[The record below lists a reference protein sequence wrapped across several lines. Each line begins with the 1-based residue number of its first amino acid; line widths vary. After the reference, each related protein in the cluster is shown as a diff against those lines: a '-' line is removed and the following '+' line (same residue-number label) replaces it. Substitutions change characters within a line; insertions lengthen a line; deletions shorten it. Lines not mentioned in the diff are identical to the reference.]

1 MEGTNAIEVRNI
13 HKNFLIHQEKR
24 TTVFDYLTSLVSPG
38 KKNESLRVL
47 DDVSFS
53 VKRGETLGIVGLNGC
68 GKTTLLRI
76 LSRIYSPDSGKGVSR
91 GKIIPFLG
99 LGAGLNPELTAKDNI
114 VLYGVILGFTR
125 DEITKKIRQIAEFAG
140 VEDFLDTKLKNFSS
154 GMSARLAFSVA
165 VQVDPDILIVDEVL
179 AVGDVRFREKSFD
192 KFMEFKKRGKT
203 IIYVS
208 HNVRDIKDIC
218 DRAIF
223 LHGGKILAEG
233 DPAEVVDAY
242 LRTVNG

>member
-1 MEGTNAIEVRNI
+1 MEGANAVEVRDVR
-13 HKNFLIHQEKR
+13 KSFLIHQEKR
-24 TTVFDYLTSLVSPG
+24 VTVFDYLTSLVSPG
-38 KKNESLRVL
+38 RKNEELRVL
-47 DDVSFS
+47 DGVSFS
-53 VKRGETLGIVGLNGC
+53 VRRGEMLGIVGLNGC

-76 LSRIYSPDSGKGVSR
+76 LSGIYSPDAGRVASR

-99 LGAGLNPELTAKDNI
+99 LGAGFNPELTARDNI

-125 DEITKKIRQIAEFAG
+125 AEIKKKIRSIAEFAEVG
-140 VEDFLDTKLKNFSS
+140 DFLDTKLKNFSS
-154 GMSARLAFSVA
+154 GMSARLAFAVA

-179 AVGDVRFREKSFD
+179 SVGDVVFRKKSFD
-192 KFMEFKKRGKT
+192 KFMEFRKRGKT

-208 HNVRDIKDIC
+208 HNVHEIRKIC

-223 LHGGKILAEG
+223 LHEGKILAEG

-242 LRTVNG
+242 VRTVNG

>member
-1 MEGTNAIEVRNI
+1 MEGMNAIEVRNI
-13 HKNFLIHQEKR
+13 HKNFLIHKEKR
-24 TTVFDYLTSLVSPG
+24 ITVFDYLTSLVSPG
-38 KKNESLRVL
+38 KKNETLRVL

-53 VKRGETLGIVGLNGC
+53 VKRGEMLGIVGLNGC

-76 LSRIYSPDSGKGVSR
+76 LSGIYSPDGGKVVLR

-99 LGAGLNPELTAKDNI
+99 IGAGFNPELTAKDNI
-114 VLYGVILGFTR
+114 IIYGVILGFTKA
-125 DEITKKIRQIAEFAG
+125 EITKKIGRIAEFAE
-140 VEDFLDTKLKNFSS
+140 VEGFLDTKLKNFSS

-165 VQVDPDILIVDEVL
+165 VEVDPDILIVDEVL
-179 AVGDVRFREKSFD
+179 SVGDVTFNEKSFK
-192 KFMEFKKRGKT
+192 KFMEFRKRGKT

-208 HNVRDIKDIC
+208 HNVREIKDGG

-223 LHGGKILAEG
+223 RHRGKILAEG
-233 DPAEVVDAY
+233 DPGEVVDAY

>member
-1 MEGTNAIEVRNI
+1 MEGTDAMEVRDVC
-13 HKNFLIHQEKR
+13 KSFLIHQEKR
-24 TTVFDYLTSLVSPG
+24 ITVFDYMTSLVSPG
-38 KKNESLRVL
+38 RKNEELRVL
-47 DDVSFS
+47 DGVSFS
-53 VKRGETLGIVGLNGC
+53 VRRGEMLGIVGRNGC

-76 LSRIYSPDSGKGVSR
+76 MSGIYSPEAGSVVSR

-99 LGAGLNPELTAKDNI
+99 LGAGFNPELAARDNR
-114 VLYGVILGFTR
+114 VRDGVILGFTR
-125 DEITKKIRQIAEFAG
+125 AESKKKIRRIAEFAEVG
-140 VEDFLDTKLKNFSS
+140 DFLDTKLKNFSS

-179 AVGDVRFREKSFD
+179 SVGDITFRKKSFD
-192 KFMEFKKRGKT
+192 KFMEFRKRGKT

-208 HNVRDIKDIC
+208 HNVHEIKDIC

-223 LHGGKILAEG
+223 LHDGRILAEG

-242 LRTVNG
+242 IRTANG